1 MRYLNRDYWDK
12 KQQLW
17 SQFTVGIVFTGD
29 RLDRLLFR
37 LGLVFWARVL
47 ASPLGVFLGLS
58 LGLGQGQGQLKL
70 LLFLKLG
77 LGFATAARRR
87 PCLGRGRPRLVRQR
101 RRLVL

>member
-37 LGLVFWARVL
+37 LGLVLWARVL

-70 LLFLKLG
+70 LL
-77 LGFATAARRR
+77 GFATAARRR

-101 RRLVL
+101 RRQVLF